1 MERKKYYLTKEG
13 LEKVKNELEEL
24 NRQKIALLDGSGP
37 DSFRFGEIEAE
48 FITFQ
53 EDLGNLKKRIA
64 ELEDVLE
71 NYEPIKA
78 PLKKEQDSV
87 HLGAEVTVE
96 MDGTVEE
103 FKIVG
108 TIESD
113 PANQKISDQ
122 SPIGRALLG
131 KKVGNEVKVTTP
143 MVNHGCRILKIKYG
157 SN

>member
-1 MERKKYYLTKEG
+1 
-13 LEKVKNELEEL
+13 
-24 NRQKIALLDGSGP
+24 
-37 DSFRFGEIEAE
+37 
-48 FITFQ
+48 
-53 EDLGNLKKRIA
+53 
-64 ELEDVLE
+64 
-71 NYEPIKA
+71 
-78 PLKKEQDSV
+78 
-87 HLGAEVTVE
+87 